1 MKKIVLLLFTCL
13 LMSCAMYNDI
23 TNVVEVKDYSEKMKI
38 LKYGFPEVYDL
49 YKSGAVILDEVYTYT
64 DRKTGKE
71 KTHIGYHYR

>member
-1 MKKIVLLLFTCL
+1 
-13 LMSCAMYNDI
+13 MYNDI

-71 KTHIGYHYR
+71 KTHISYHYR